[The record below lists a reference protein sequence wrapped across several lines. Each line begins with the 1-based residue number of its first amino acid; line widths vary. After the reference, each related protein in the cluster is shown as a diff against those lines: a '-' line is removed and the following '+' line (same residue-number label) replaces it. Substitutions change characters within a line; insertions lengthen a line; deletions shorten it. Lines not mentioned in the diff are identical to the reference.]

1 MSKIKVNISDGQ
13 TIKYFKNKKK
23 NNKNEKK
30 NNTSEKKNNNSEKK
44 KSIIDITLPND
55 YKIYIFKGNKD
66 PKKDFIVT
74 YSDKN
79 HPKPITP
86 SHVHWVVD
94 LLLKMQIK
102 EKKTKE
108 LINELIT
115 VREKCLPI
123 ENNEKETLISL
134 TEKCISMIDVSYYE
148 ELNNIGMYDITFL
161 AVLLPLLIVQEKTNY
176 GEKAKKLK
184 TILNELSKDNEDL
197 DLFSIIRTANFKG

>member
-23 NNKNEKK
+23 KNKNEKK
-30 NNTSEKKNNNSEKK
+30 
-44 KSIIDITLPND
+44 KSTIDVTLPND

-66 PKKDFIVT
+66 HKKDFIVT

-134 TEKCISMIDVSYYE
+134 TEKCISMIDVSHYE
-148 ELNNIGMYDITFL
+148 ELNDIGMYDITFL

-184 TILNELSKDNEDL
+184 TILNELSKNPFVFITL
-197 DLFSIIRTANFKG
+197 LIIKFLFVIKQIMK

>member
-23 NNKNEKK
+23 KNKNEKK
-30 NNTSEKKNNNSEKK
+30 
-44 KSIIDITLPND
+44 KSTIDVTLPND

-66 PKKDFIVT
+66 HKKDFIVT

-134 TEKCISMIDVSYYE
+134 TE
-148 ELNNIGMYDITFL
+148 
-161 AVLLPLLIVQEKTNY
+161 NY
-176 GEKAKKLK
+176 GEKAKMMK
-184 TILNELSKDNEDL
+184 TILNELSKNKEDL
-197 DLFSIIRTANFKG
+197 DLFIIIRTANYKG

>member
-13 TIKYFKNKKK
+13 TINYFKNKKK

-30 NNTSEKKNNNSEKK
+30 
-44 KSIIDITLPND
+44 KSTIDVTLPND

-108 LINELIT
+108 LINELKT

-184 TILNELSKDNEDL
+184 TILNELSKNKEDL
-197 DLFSIIRTANFKG
+197 DLFSIIRTAKYTG